1 MWSCHVASGQVS
13 CSLNVGCLSGN
24 TGQAWV
30 PRMAPMSNTQP
41 PDDVGWIFADVE
53 SSCPCLLQNNK
64 PLASPRGTP
73 GGGSVTKLRRE
84 SK

>member
-1 MWSCHVASGQVS
+1 M
-13 CSLNVGCLSGN
+13 L
-24 TGQAWV
+24 
-30 PRMAPMSNTQP
+30 SNTQLP
-41 PDDVGWIFADVE
+41 ADVSWIFGDVK
-53 SSCPCLLQNNK
+53 SFYPCLLQKNK

>member
-1 MWSCHVASGQVS
+1 
-13 CSLNVGCLSGN
+13 
-24 TGQAWV
+24 
-30 PRMAPMSNTQP
+30 MSNTQP

-53 SSCPCLLQNNK
+53 SSCPCLLLNNK

-84 SK
+84 NK